1 MKSERGITLTILIIY
16 IVVFSIVIALLASL
30 SNYIFSNLKYV
41 NEHSVDVSEFNKF
54 NAYFIKNV
62 KTNEDAEVKSNEDNV
77 QIVFAD
83 GDIYQY
89 VKADKSIYKNKQK
102 IAKNIKAFTA
112 EKNTNE
118 ENNKK
123 YLTINIQIGEAEQ
136 KNYSKNINYVL
147 KYWKSKNIK
156 RNENE
161 LQ

>member
-1 MKSERGITLTILIIY
+1 MCFWIG
-16 IVVFSIVIALLASL
+16 F
-30 SNYIFSNLKYV
+30 YIFSNLKYV